1 MVVLRRLADAIAD
14 GDPIRAV
21 IKATAINNDGAS
33 KAGYLAPSVTG
44 QAEAIVEAQ
53 TLAGVTAD
61 TLQYVEC
68 HGTGTKH
75 RRPDRDRGAYPR
87 IQTFHGQERILP
99 CRIGEVEYRASRYC
113 CRCCKSDQ
121 DDAGARAR
129 RDPADTRLSKS
140 QTRRIRF
147 CGEPVPRL

>member
-1 MVVLRRLADAIAD
+1 MAIAAPSTIAPRERCLVAAPAWLFCAVSRMRLRD

-53 TLAGVTAD
+53 TLAGVMAD

-68 HGTGTKH
+68 HGTGTRP
-75 RRPDRDRGAYPR
+75 RR
-87 IQTFHGQERILP
+87 
-99 CRIGEVEYRASRYC
+99 
-113 CRCCKSDQ
+113 SD
-121 DDAGARAR
+121 
-129 RDPADTRLSKS
+129 
-140 QTRRIRF
+140 
-147 CGEPVPRL
+147 